1 MFKSFNLSCI
11 VFIALVCIFQLSFS
25 ALQACAVI
33 PKKACCEE
41 AGLYDTKEYKKGSII
56 QVSCT
61 VCEDVEKHPTK
72 KDVTLHIKGMTCGGC
87 ENKVKSAL
95 SACKGVSDVNVSHK
109 DGKADFHL
117 DNGKANI
124 EEVMDAVKKLG
135 YTVTKG

>member
-1 MFKSFNLSCI
+1 MFKPFNLSCI
-11 VFIALVCIFQLSFS
+11 VFIASLCILQLSFS

-41 AGLYDTKEYKKGSII
+41 AGIYDTKEYKEGRII

-61 VCEDVEKHPTK
+61 VCENVEKHPNK
-72 KDVTLHIKGMTCGGC
+72 KDVTLEIKGMTCGGC
-87 ENKVKSAL
+87 ESKVKAAL

-117 DNGKANI
+117 EDGNASV
-124 EEVMDAVKKLG
+124 EEVMKAVRKLG
-135 YTVTKG
+135 YKVTKG

>member
-1 MFKSFNLSCI
+1 MFRSFSLSCI

-25 ALQACAVI
+25 ALQACSVI

-41 AGLYDTKEYKKGSII
+41 TGLYDTKEYKEGGII

-61 VCEDVEKHPTK
+61 VCENVEKHPTK

-87 ENKVKSAL
+87 ESKVKSAL
-95 SACKGVSDVNVSHK
+95 SACKGVSDVNVSLK
-109 DGKADFHL
+109 DSKADFHL
-117 DNGKANI
+117 EDGKASI
-124 EEVMDAVKKLG
+124 EDVMKAVKKLG

>member
-11 VFIALVCIFQLSFS
+11 AFIVFVCVFQISVS
-25 ALQACAVI
+25 AMQACVVI

-41 AGLYDTKEYKKGSII
+41 AGKYDTSGYKEGNII

-61 VCEDVEKHPTK
+61 VCENTEKHSSK

-87 ENKVKSAL
+87 AGKVKSAL
-95 SACKGVSDVNVSHK
+95 SACKGVSDVNVDHK
-109 DGKADFHL
+109 EGKAVFHLEDGKTSVD
-117 DNGKANI
+117 
-124 EEVMDAVKKLG
+124 EVMDAVKSLG